1 MVAYGTGRRYRLF
14 VEAAE
19 ERLRFD
25 DAVDTGLLERV
36 DELLDMVEL

>member
-25 DAVDTGLLERV
+25 DAVDTGLLER
-36 DELLDMVEL
+36 LLDMVEL